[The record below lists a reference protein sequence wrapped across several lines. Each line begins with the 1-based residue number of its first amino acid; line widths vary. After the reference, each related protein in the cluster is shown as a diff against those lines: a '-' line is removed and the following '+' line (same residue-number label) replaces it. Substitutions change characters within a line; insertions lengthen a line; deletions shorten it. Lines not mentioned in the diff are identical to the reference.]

1 MKKVL
6 KPLALILLAALI
18 IIQFFH
24 PAKNV
29 SSNPIDF
36 ANDISK
42 TYHVP
47 DDVQLILQTSCYDCH
62 SNNTKYPWYSKI
74 QPVAWWLNDHVVE
87 GKKEINFSE
96 FASYRIGR
104 KYKKLEEIIEQ
115 VKEDEMPL
123 ESYTIIHRDAILNK
137 EQKQTIT
144 NWASAIRDS
153 IKLQYPAD
161 RLKRP
166 QRPQQQATK

>member
-1 MKKVL
+1 MKKIL
-6 KPLALILLAALI
+6 KPLALILLAVFV

-29 SSNPIDF
+29 SSNANDF

-42 TYHVP
+42 AYHVP

-74 QPVAWWLNDHVVE
+74 QPVAWWLNDHIIE
-87 GKKEINFSE
+87 GKREINFSE

-123 ESYTIIHRDAILNK
+123 SSYTIIHRNAILNK
-137 EQKQTIT
+137 DQKLSVT
-144 NWASAIRDS
+144 NWATAIRDS

-161 RLKRP
+161 SLKRP
-166 QRPQQQATK
+166 QRPQQEASK